1 MQEIKHNF
9 ISPDLLQGCGAN
21 VELLH
26 WSRLRRATTDIALV
40 TAQLAMLED

>member
-1 MQEIKHNF
+1 MQEVKHHVS
-9 ISPDLLQGCGAN
+9 SPDLLQGCGAD

-26 WSRLRRATTDIALV
+26 RPRLCRAATDIALV